1 MAVLYNH
8 IHSTHSIKVG
18 NRLRSEV
25 QEVQRL
31 VLSLSK
37 SLYLSQSRNKKLKIL
52 IKKILA
58 VESLGI
64 ANQVTAVA
72 AGVGGRASLRAQF
85 ARQRSGSAR
94 PLSLL
99 GGWADVPFPLLILL
113 LFRDA
118 IISKVIWRK
127 HVFSFGFALQ
137 FVNFRSCEYCFC
149 WKLYFFF
156 SFPFHSLSPND
167 FNMAKKNRVPEHRV
181 IPD

>member
-64 ANQVTAVA
+64 LHPSDSRCSRGWWPGLAQCLVPPPAPRL
-72 AGVGGRASLRAQF
+72 AG
-85 ARQRSGSAR
+85 

-99 GGWADVPFPLLILL
+99 GGWADVPFPSLIPL

-127 HVFSFGFALQ
+127 HILFLLALLFSLLISEAVNIVFAGD
-137 FVNFRSCEYCFC
+137 CT
-149 WKLYFFF
+149 FFF
-156 SFPFHSLSPND
+156 SFLFHSQFVS
-167 FNMAKKNRVPEHRV
+167 K
-181 IPD
+181 

>member
-64 ANQVTAVA
+64 ANRVTAVA

-85 ARQRSGSAR
+85 ARQRPGSVR

-127 HVFSFGFALQ
+127 HVLFLLALLFSLLISEAVNIVFAGD
-137 FVNFRSCEYCFC
+137 CP
-149 WKLYFFF
+149 FFF
-156 SFPFHSLSPND
+156 SSFPFHSQ
-167 FNMAKKNRVPEHRV
+167 FVPK
-181 IPD
+181 